1 MDGGDPGKRMVTPVP
16 NEALPYRFQT
26 LARGERVD
34 AQAAG

>member
-1 MDGGDPGKRMVTPVP
+1 MVMSVP
-16 NEALPYRFQT
+16 NEALLNRFQA